1 MASASFFLVYSPRA
15 QRDLKKLPRR
25 EAGQILDDLEK
36 LTLPQKAWP
45 SGQVKKLHGHPYWE
59 IKTGDYRTIFLC
71 QGQKVIILRSVNRRE
86 LEREL
91 RRIDWHWLAQWLRG
105 L

>member
-1 MASASFFLVYSPRA
+1 MASTNFLLVYSPRA
-15 QRDLKKLPRR
+15 QRDLKKLPPR
-25 EAGQILDDLEK
+25 EAGQILDDLQK
-36 LTLPQKAWP
+36 LALPQKAWP
-45 SGQVKKLHGHPYWE
+45 SGQVKKLRGHPYSE

-71 QGQKVIILRSVNRRE
+71 QGQKVIVLRSVNRRE

-91 RRIDWHWLAQWLRG
+91 RRIDWHWLTQWLKE